1 LTGEVTIYRIICGLD
16 YAIREFVYMPWY
28 LVGAIF
34 YGVGEAGSPTQPLSD
49 SPYQSGSTGV
59 MEMPAK
65 KFKPEEVIGKPYQRG
80 MLPYGGA
87 VTRGKISSAIDEAEY
102 RETMKRLKAIT
113 P

>member
-1 LTGEVTIYRIICGLD
+1 
-16 YAIREFVYMPWY
+16 
-28 LVGAIF
+28 
-34 YGVGEAGSPTQPLSD
+34 
-49 SPYQSGSTGV
+49 
-59 MEMPAK
+59 MPAK